1 MMPATQFKFGDRLV
15 HTARPE
21 WGAGV
26 VTAAQPV
33 VQDGF
38 ACQRLTLRFERAG
51 LKTLTTNLATL
62 CYADEVIHAPHS
74 EPSAGVG
81 PGDQGWLG
89 QLESG
94 KIPEIMARL
103 PEATRDPFSTLSSR
117 LQATLALY
125 RFTDQ
130 GAALLDWAAMQTG
143 LKDPMNRFNRHELEV
158 FFKRFAMERDAH
170 LKRVALEVRKS
181 PPSDLS
187 KVIAEAPKAGRDALQ
202 RLHLER

>member
-1 MMPATQFKFGDRLV
+1 MPTTEFKFGDRLV

-26 VTAAQPV
+26 VTAAQAV
-33 VQDGF
+33 MQDGV
-38 ACQRLTLRFERAG
+38 ACQRLTIRFERGG
-51 LKTLTTNLATL
+51 LKTLTTNLASL
-62 CYADEVIHAPHS
+62 RYADEVALAPAD
-74 EPSAGVG
+74 EPQQGVG
-81 PGDQGWLG
+81 PSDQGWLG

-94 KIPEIMARL
+94 KLTEIMARL

-117 LQATLALY
+117 LHATLALY

-158 FFKRFAMERDAH
+158 FFKRFAFERDAH
-170 LKRVALEVRKS
+170 LKRIAQEVRKN
-181 PPSDLS
+181 PPADLS
-187 KVIAEAPKAGRDALQ
+187 KVISEAPKAGRDALQ